1 MTEIVQLPPHKSLND
16 LVAKD
21 THYLTKWII
30 IDKPEKLESIRKSQ
44 LYAGYSE
51 SFNDVF
57 DSQIKIN
64 EAEKRKI
71 SNSVAK
77 QDIQLDV
84 LENLHRA
91 RNNNFNRGDYYLGE
105 LNILIEQTHG
115 TNIACFSG
123 LNPLLLESNHMWGLY
138 GGCGYGVA
146 LKYKTGRLKQWI
158 ATNKYNNSS
167 FYDVVYSNLERR
179 NNKLEWLKYILE
191 IIILDQSDKKIERAV
206 NSRMA
211 MLTYKSQEWQFEK
224 EWRFLN
230 LSEAFTLE
238 QNESVTSYI
247 QRIEKYKQNRDNS
260 LFDFIKP
267 DEIVFGWNNHNNKN
281 WEAYAYAELEKWAK
295 ENHVKCIYLDDKLN
309 YAENKFK
316 TRAERLP

>member
-1 MTEIVQLPPHKSLND
+1 MTEIEQLPPHKSLNN

-30 IDKPEKLESIRKSQ
+30 IDKPEKLESVRKSQ
-44 LYAGYSE
+44 LYAGYSAG
-51 SFNDVF
+51 FNDVF
-57 DSQIKIN
+57 DSQIRIN
-64 EAEKRKI
+64 KSEKRKI
-71 SNSVAK
+71 SCVVANE
-77 QDIQLDV
+77 DTDLDV
-84 LENLHRA
+84 LEALHK
-91 RNNNFNRGDYYLGE
+91 NPKKDFNRGDYYVEE
-105 LNILIEQTHG
+105 LSILIEQTHG
-115 TNIACFSG
+115 TNIACFSE

-138 GGCGYGVA
+138 GSCGYGVA
-146 LKYKTGRLKQWI
+146 LRYKTGRLKQWI

-191 IIILDQSDKKIERAV
+191 IIVLDQSDKKIERVV

-230 LSEAFTLE
+230 LSEAFTPE
-238 QNESVTSYI
+238 QNENITDYI
-247 QRIEKYKQNRDNS
+247 QRIKKYKQKIDNG

-267 DEIVFGWNNHNNKN
+267 DEIIFGWNNHKNKDS
-281 WEAYAYAELEKWAK
+281 ESSAYTELEKWAK

-316 TRAERLP
+316 TRPKRLL